1 MTERAYRLVVGI
13 LMLSLLFFRLDYALW
28 ILLLIMS
35 FEGMTNLRIPI
46 IVSKALYPDS
56 AIRVTEGE
64 NSNCTI
70 NYDAERM
77 LRWIV
82 MLLILLGVLPQTE
95 HLFWSIPWFVG
106 LMLLIAGVTGI
117 CPMVMALRKLGLK

>member
-1 MTERAYRLVVGI
+1 MTERAYRLVIGV
-13 LMLSLLFFRLDYALW
+13 LMLSFLFFRLDYTMW
-28 ILLLIMS
+28 IFLLIMS
-35 FEGMTNLRIPI
+35 FEGLTNLRIPI
-46 IVSKALYPDS
+46 VVSRALYPDN

-82 MLLILLGVLPQTE
+82 MLMILLGVLPQTE
-95 HLFWSIPWFVG
+95 HLFWFFPWFLA
-106 LMLLIAGVTGI
+106 LMLVLAGVTGI
-117 CPMVMALRKLGLK
+117 CPMVMALRKLGFK

>member
-13 LMLSLLFFRLDYALW
+13 LMLSFLFFRLDYAMW
-28 ILLLIMS
+28 GLLLIMT
-35 FEGMTNLRIPI
+35 FEGLTNLRIPI
-46 IVSKALYPDS
+46 IVSKALYPDNV
-56 AIRVTEGE
+56 IRVTEGE
-64 NSNCTI
+64 NQNCSI

-82 MLLILLGVLPQTE
+82 MLLILLGVLQQTE
-95 HLFWSIPWFVG
+95 HLFWFFPWFVG
-106 LMLLIAGVTGI
+106 LMLLLAGVTGI